1 MFKLKAPNGK
11 NNICGEKIKELRIKH
26 KLSQRKMAEKLQLKG
41 YDVDNHFIR
50 RIENGERFITDIE
63 IDLFSKFFDVDIS
76 ELFNE

>member
-1 MFKLKAPNGK
+1 
-11 NNICGEKIKELRIKH
+11 
-26 KLSQRKMAEKLQLKG
+26 MAEKLQLKG